1 MGYGLMKVMNWFK
14 RFLNKHPIILA
25 LLFLAFIGWFIW
37 WINQPLKV
45 IYDPDGPL
53 YWWDDDG
60 YH

>member
-1 MGYGLMKVMNWFK
+1 MKWLK
-14 RFLNKHPIILA
+14 KFLNKHPIILTLLLLA
-25 LLFLAFIGWFIW
+25 LIGWFIW
-37 WINQPLKV
+37 WMNQPLEV